1 MNCVK
6 YVWIVSITF
15 MYLMSSSEA
24 RVRREKQTKLQT
36 EDSKEKIS
44 QIQNQ
49 QPNYDDYPTDY
60 EYIGEYD
67 DRSKFL

>member
-1 MNCVK
+1 
-6 YVWIVSITF
+6 
-15 MYLMSSSEA
+15 MSSSEA